1 MADFLASFN
10 FGAAEEEPTR
20 EEACASLAE
29 VQSRFR
35 DVFEGKVTETRAE
48 HMKTSIDIGPPTQ
61 FTIFNGDGHD
71 VDPSL
76 SRITAREAFVSQ
88 PQQNPVTQRAVS
100 REILNAIGE
109 IDGSTWSVIDELRKA
124 QGWVLTYVCNHSWQ
138 QWTRHG
144 KAAQTHAILD
154 YSQKELDFMSR
165 ARPAFDCR
173 GTVTITFSK
182 TNSAITVN
190 YSHTP
195 LHRTVG
201 EVYDLFK
208 PPPPPPRAVSKKK
221 APGSAKKS
229 DTPRRKRAATGA
241 DGAPA
246 PKKPRSRPKKGAKNQ
261 LSQAELVPMTEGFAS
276 PNGATTAID
285 AADHVA
291 LAALSAA
298 TAEDPVP
305 SSSAAPQQKNNT
317 ASLNVSPEEAVRR
330 RETATNKLT
339 EAGID
344 PATLNADQF
353 SIFSNQSPEVQAESL
368 KMLAK
373 YGAERLHIV
382 HPAKKDSPRPPASQ
396 PDADSMASGSVNPNR
411 LANDSAS
418 DNFGPDNSAAETKG
432 APKKKTPQKAK
443 AGAKSRV
450 FCFNCKLSK
459 SKASHENMQVKQ
471 SSNLVQCS
479 KERPSCT
486 VCQESGLTCEYP
498 VAKPRNRKSAALVT
512 EDEDTI
518 MAENVDAEGEAEDA
532 GAEDAIHTQ
541 AEDQRQPSAYSQVPI
556 ANMMQI
562 TPDEEGNGSRPIGE
576 ASVQPTY
583 ESRAPTSSLNWS
595 SGGLALPQGRVY
607 YPPAESAA
615 TKEPLPNN
623 ASTVVE
629 TTAPKRSQRVSKPTA
644 KAKSRVPTPVQALI
658 ASPTRERHESPLERH
673 NPMRHEA
680 QPRNPLAF
688 DRSPPNPY
696 GQPATQPQYASDPYR
711 QNPSYGQNQG
721 AYPQLQET
729 APERIAYDPNAYRG
743 NTSSRTFNQQKPPAP
758 VHANAATGSWPSR
771 GQDAAA
777 ADTLQR
783 IHGYGGNS
791 NSGNTM
797 LSVHPPNQRRSTG
810 GGGERVQGVTGASK
824 HGSSRQS
831 YSSEQQVPAAPNQ
844 SQTSQQSWYGFNG
857 FHGGST
863 TNTQSNHSWG
873 GSGGGGGWN

>member
-20 EEACASLAE
+20 EEACASLDE

-48 HMKTSIDIGPPTQ
+48 HMKISIDIGPSTQ
-61 FTIFNGDGHD
+61 FTIFGGDGNN

-76 SRITAREAFVSQ
+76 SRITAREALVSQ
-88 PQQNPVTQRAVS
+88 PQQNPITQRAVS
-100 REILNAIGE
+100 QEILNALSN
-109 IDGSTWSVIDELRKA
+109 IDGSTWSGIDELRKA
-124 QGWVLTYVCNHSWQ
+124 QGWVLAYVCNHSWQ

-195 LHRTVG
+195 FHRTVG

-208 PPPPPPRAVSKKK
+208 PPPPPPRAVSKQK
-221 APGSAKKS
+221 APGSARKS

-241 DGAPA
+241 DGEPVR
-246 PKKPRSRPKKGAKNQ
+246 KKPRPRPKKGAKNQ

-276 PNGATTAID
+276 ANGMTTAID

-298 TAEDPVP
+298 TTGDLVP
-305 SSSAAPQQKNNT
+305 NSGAAPQPKNNT
-317 ASLNVSPEEAVRR
+317 ASLNVSPEEAARR
-330 RETATNKLT
+330 RETATNKLI

-353 SIFSNQSPEVQAESL
+353 SIFSNQSPEVQTESL
-368 KMLAK
+368 NMLAK

-382 HPAKKDSPRPPASQ
+382 HPAKKDSPRLLAGQ
-396 PDADSMASGSVNPNR
+396 PDAESIASGS
-411 LANDSAS
+411 
-418 DNFGPDNSAAETKG
+418 
-432 APKKKTPQKAK
+432 
-443 AGAKSRV
+443 
-450 FCFNCKLSK
+450 
-459 SKASHENMQVKQ
+459 
-471 SSNLVQCS
+471 CS
-479 KERPSCT
+479 KERPTCT

-498 VAKPRNRKSAALVT
+498 VAKPRNRRSAAFAT
-512 EDEDTI
+512 EDEDTV
-518 MAENVDAEGEAEDA
+518 MSENVDAEGEAEDA
-532 GAEDAIHTQ
+532 RADAVHTQ
-541 AEDQRQPSAYSQVPI
+541 AEDQRQPSAYGQVPI
-556 ANMMQI
+556 ADMMQI

-576 ASVQPTY
+576 ASLQPTY
-583 ESRAPTSSLNWS
+583 EYRAPTSSLNWN

-607 YPPAESAA
+607 YPPAPSAA

-623 ASTVVE
+623 ARTVVE
-629 TTAPKRSQRVSKPTA
+629 TAAPKRSQRVSKPTA
-644 KAKSRVPTPVQALI
+644 KAKSHIPTPVQALI
-658 ASPTRERHESPLERH
+658 ASPPRERHESPLERH
-673 NPMRHEA
+673 NPRRHEA

-688 DRSPPNPY
+688 DRSPPYPY
-696 GQPATQPQYASDPYR
+696 GQPVPQPQYASDPYR

-729 APERIAYDPNAYRG
+729 APERIAYDPNAYRS
-743 NTSSRTFNQQKPPAP
+743 NAPPKSFNQQKPPDP
-758 VHANAATGSWPSR
+758 THTNAATGSWPSR
-771 GQDAAA
+771 GQDVAS

-783 IHGYGGNS
+783 IHGYGGSS
-791 NSGNTM
+791 NTGNTM
-797 LSVHPPNQRRSTG
+797 LSVHPPNQHRSKCG
-810 GGGERVQGVTGASK
+810 GSDRMQGVMGAAK
-824 HGSSRQS
+824 HGSSGK
-831 YSSEQQVPAAPNQ
+831 SSSSQPVQQQVSAAPNQ
-844 SQTSQQSWYGFNG
+844 PQSSQQSWYGFNG
-857 FHGGST
+857 LHGGSA